1 MGRQTRAIHR
11 KDRSPAHREECRSG
25 RECHIETGGRGANDN
40 RGGREANV
48 AALGLHARELTDRED
63 RAVWLAAR
71 VAVAATC
78 LLAVGLFLASLPARY
93 HQLWAIG
100 VGDRFAVDPMR
111 GVDPALVPAALARLH
126 LTVGA
131 YAAGSLAFEVALAL
145 VFGLVALVV
154 VRHRR
159 QRSLALVTTLALVLL
174 GTTYPPTLPALVR
187 TQPELETLVGLLGA
201 LGFALALVMFYIFPD
216 GRFFPRWTGPLALV
230 WVAWQVASALVP
242 TAPFA
247 PGQWP
252 PLLTVLVPLPWWLSG
267 LVAQVVRYRRVA
279 GPAQRQQTK
288 WALWGMGA
296 AVLGANAAL
305 LPQLLDLS
313 SSPTPLEA
321 LAALG
326 SAPLGDAFT
335 LLAALSLGIA
345 ILRYRLWDIDLLLN
359 RTLVY
364 VPLTAIMAG
373 LFAAGLGVFQRL
385 FVALTGDRSDAAVV
399 LTTLV
404 IAAAFEPIRTG
415 LRTTVDRYF
424 REAPDRTRLLRSFGE
439 QLRWVAQV
447 IDVAEMTRRVLDEA
461 VAAFE
466 AECGELS
473 LLANSPTPLRHTR
486 GDWHEDRARLSVLL
500 ESGGVRVGLIALGA
514 RRGGGD
520 YTPSD
525 QQLLRSIAATV
536 ATVVRVAGTASGPP
550 QTSAPPG

>member
-1 MGRQTRAIHR
+1 VI
-11 KDRSPAHREECRSG
+11 
-25 RECHIETGGRGANDN
+25 
-40 RGGREANV
+40 
-48 AALGLHARELTDRED
+48 ALGLHVRKLTDRED
-63 RAVWLAAR
+63 RAVRLATR
-71 VAVAATC
+71 VAVAVIC
-78 LLAVGLFLASLPARY
+78 LLAVGLFLVSLPVRY
-93 HQLWAIG
+93 RQLLAIG
-100 VGDRFAVDPMR
+100 VGDRSAVDPMR
-111 GVDPALVPAALARLH
+111 GVDPTLVPAALARLH

-131 YAAGSLAFEVALAL
+131 YAAGTLALEVALAL
-145 VFGLVALVV
+145 VFGLVALIV

-159 QRSLALVTTLALVLL
+159 QRWLALVTALALVLL

-187 TQPELETLVGLLGA
+187 SKPELETLVGLLGA

-216 GRFFPRWTGPLALV
+216 GRFFPQWTAPLALV

-267 LVAQVVRYRRVA
+267 LAAQVVRYRRVA
-279 GPAQRQQTK
+279 SLAQRQQTK

-296 AVLGANAAL
+296 AALGANAAL

-345 ILRYRLWDIDLLLN
+345 ILRHRLWDIDLLIN

-364 VPLTAIMAG
+364 VPLTAILAG

-385 FVALTGDRSDAAVV
+385 FVALTGDKSDAAVV

-424 REAPDRTRLLRSFGE
+424 RDAPDRAKPLKAFGE

-447 IDVAEMTRRVLDEA
+447 IDVAEMTQRVLDEA
-461 VAAFE
+461 VAAFG
-466 AECGELS
+466 AEGGELS
-473 LLANSPTPLRHTR
+473 LLAGSAAPLRHIR
-486 GDWHEDRARLSVLL
+486 GDWSEDRARLSVPL
-500 ESGGVRVGLIALGA
+500 ESGGVLVGLIALGA
-514 RRGGGD
+514 RRGNAA
-520 YTPSD
+520 YTASD
-525 QQLLRSIAATV
+525 QQLLQSIAVTV

-550 QTSAPPG
+550 QTHAPPG